1 MSDSELILS
10 RNLTNPFE
18 SSTNILRKVETF
30 LNSEKEVY
38 VIRWTNEWTNDRTNK
53 IFEGFLKHCL

>member
-1 MSDSELILS
+1 MFDSELILS